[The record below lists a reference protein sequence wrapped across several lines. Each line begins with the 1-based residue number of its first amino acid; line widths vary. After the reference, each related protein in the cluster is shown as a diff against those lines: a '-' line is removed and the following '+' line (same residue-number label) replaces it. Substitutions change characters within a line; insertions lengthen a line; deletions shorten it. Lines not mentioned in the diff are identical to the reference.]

1 MLKHA
6 PLSGVKILPG
16 LFRSR
21 MKLNEDYLMELDSVC
36 LLQNFYLE
44 AGIQLPGQQSVPDPA
59 SAKRHLPAQPPGGA
73 GTPSEAGHDPGRHRR
88 RRPEKRRGKPQTDRF
103 R

>member
-1 MLKHA
+1 MLKRV

-21 MKLNEDYLMELDSVC
+21 MKLNEDYLMELDSIC

-44 AGIQLPGQQSVPDPA
+44 AGIQLPGMQSVRIPRRQ
-59 SAKRHLPAQPPGGA
+59 SCTGA
-73 GTPSEAGHDPGRHRR
+73 GKPPAASSAAISSATGFPPRQPCAPMRTGRS
-88 RRPEKRRGKPQTDRF
+88 
-103 R
+103 

>member
-1 MLKHA
+1 MLKRA
-6 PLSGVKILPG
+6 AISDVKILPG

-59 SAKRHLPAQPPGGA
+59 SAKLHWGW
-73 GTPSEAGHDPGRHRR
+73 EAPICRSPVCERKSSAA
-88 RRPEKRRGKPQTDRF
+88 ESQTRMDRF
-103 R
+103 